1 MTSSPP
7 PEPAHNLTG
16 LPSSGAMIA
25 GKYLLGEVIGVGGMG
40 VVLAG
45 EHVELQ
51 QPVAVKLLLPRV
63 ALYPGARD
71 RFVRE
76 ARAAA
81 RIPGEHAVRIL
92 DVGTTEDG
100 VAYMTMERLEG
111 SDLSAL
117 LQQRGQLPA
126 TEAVDFVLQAIEG
139 VSAAH
144 AVGVVHRDLKP
155 SNLFLAQ
162 RKGGRSIVKV
172 LDFGISKT
180 LTGSDAVAM
189 QTLTDPNAPIGSPQY
204 MAPEQI
210 VDGRSVD
217 ARADL
222 WALGVI
228 LYELLSGQPP
238 FDAASISHLFVKILH
253 EPQRPLSEMRP
264 DLPEALVGVIAACLT
279 KDPGLRVASCAEL
292 RRLLL
297 PFASERMRAR
307 LANAHDA
314 EGEGE
319 APIASSPRA
328 AFNSVPASASTD
340 AFRATELQG
349 EARGRG
355 SKPGLVAAAALVLA
369 AAAVFAALRTGSA
382 PPPGGGPTVA
392 TTAAASTPPPSVM
405 PAQSATAA
413 SAADPPDA
421 ASSAPTSASG
431 EPAVSPDAT
440 TLQPLQGAA
449 SSVPR
454 AAAAP
459 PVARPTGP
467 RPATSTRVKGLG
479 DIRPID

>member
-1 MTSSPP
+1 MNVPV
-7 PEPAHNLTG
+7 EGEVL
-16 LPSSGAMIA
+16 A
-25 GKYLLGEVIGVGGMG
+25 GKYRVERVLGKGGMG
-40 VVLAG
+40 VVVAAT
-45 EHVELQ
+45 HLQ
-51 QPVAVKLLLPRV
+51 LGLRV
-63 ALYPGARD
+63 AIKFLLEDASKETVS
-71 RFVRE
+71 RFIRE
-76 ARAAA
+76 ARAAV
-81 RIPGEHAVRIL
+81 RLKSEHAARVL
-92 DVGTTEDG
+92 DVGDLPDG
-100 VAYMTMERLEG
+100 APYMVMEYLEG
-111 SDLSAL
+111 NDLSHLVRSQGAL
-117 LQQRGQLPA
+117 PTA
-126 TEAVDFVLQAIEG
+126 EAVLYVLHTCEAMAE
-139 VSAAH
+139 AH
-144 AVGVVHRDLKP
+144 SIGIIHRDLKP
-155 SNLFLAQ
+155 ANLFLTRGAD
-162 RKGGRSIVKV
+162 GALTIKV

-405 PAQSATAA
+405 PAQSATGA